1 MFRFAAV
8 NTKQKN
14 MKFTASRLSE
24 GNKVFPAQILLG
36 ENGVEVKIPGLF
48 SGDSKYLNYE
58 DITAIEI
65 DTPMIGFSTIRL
77 FHNGNKVEVHGF
89 SKSDVKEIRK
99 VIDENRSKR
108 RR

>member
-1 MFRFAAV
+1 MSELFINKTAL
-8 NTKQKN
+8 

-24 GNKVFPAQILLG
+24 GNKVFPAQIIL
-36 ENGVEVKIPGLF
+36 EADNVEVKIPGLF

-58 DITAIEI
+58 DITAIEV
-65 DTPMIGFSTIRL
+65 DSPMIGFSTIRL

-89 SKSDVKEIRK
+89 SKGDVKEIRK
-99 VIDENRSKR
+99 LIDEYRSVKR

>member
-1 MFRFAAV
+1 
-8 NTKQKN
+8 

-24 GNKVFPAQILLG
+24 GNKVFPAQVILE
-36 ENGVEVKIPGLF
+36 ENNVEVKIPGLF

-65 DTPMIGFSTIRL
+65 DIPLIGFCTIRL

-89 SKSDVKEIRK
+89 SKADVREIRK
-99 VIDENRSKR
+99 MIDEARSKR
-108 RR
+108 RK

>member
-1 MFRFAAV
+1 
-8 NTKQKN
+8 

-24 GNKVFPAQILLG
+24 GNKVFPAQILLE
-36 ENGVEVKIPGLF
+36 ENGVEVKILGLF